1 MPLQFSPYTAKFKAN
16 NTIYQQQVVC
26 QVSENEFNYTLNPSA
41 QKNDN
46 ISFYSA
52 SIGAGYTLVRTG
64 STGDVRD
71 FVTGS
76 DFNPYVTTI
85 GLYNESNELLVVAK
99 LAQPFRMPSNTDVNF
114 IIRWDF

>member
-1 MPLQFSPYTAKFKAN
+1 MALQFSPYTAKFKAN
-16 NTIYQQQVVC
+16 NTIYQQEVVC

-41 QKNDN
+41 T
-46 ISFYSA
+46 SVS
-52 SIGAGYTLVRTG
+52 G
-64 STGDVRD
+64 SYRD

-76 DFNPYVTTI
+76 DFNPYVTSV
-85 GLYNESNELLVVAK
+85 GLYNESNELLAVAK